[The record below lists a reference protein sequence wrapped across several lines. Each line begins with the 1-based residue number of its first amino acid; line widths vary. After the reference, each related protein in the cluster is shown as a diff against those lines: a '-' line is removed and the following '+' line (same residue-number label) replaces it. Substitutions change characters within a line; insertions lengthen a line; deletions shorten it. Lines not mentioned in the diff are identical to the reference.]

1 MKKRLFGIFL
11 TGVMAAALVGCGNNS
26 SGTSEM
32 KTDTG
37 NAASTVTEG
46 NSNNTDHID
55 GKGIRIGFTNS
66 YNGNSYRQ
74 TEERLMEE
82 AVEDLKAQGYDIE

>member
-1 MKKRLFGIFL
+1 MKKAIGLI
-11 TGVMAAALVGCGNNS
+11 LVG
-26 SGTSEM
+26 
-32 KTDTG
+32 
-37 NAASTVTEG
+37 AAVAAMSVTAMAGER
-46 NSNNTDHID
+46 TY
-55 GKGIRIGFTNS
+55 KIGFSQS